1 MNIWDVLAP
10 HAEES
15 SEKSTNNTLDIVEI
29 IREEINSKL
38 PLYTTKIQQKAV
50 SIVHD
55 NIQVLYLGRVSIKC
69 IKANMHD
76 PNCLDLIV
84 RKIEEA
90 DTDDLNSYKIL
101 SSVGGPK
108 Q

>member
-10 HAEES
+10 YTGESFEES
-15 SEKSTNNTLDIVEI
+15 ATNALDVMEI

-69 IKANMHD
+69 IKANIHD
-76 PNCLDLIV
+76 PNCIDLIV